1 MGLVEESQDDGDCDS
16 EHRCRSKRRASVV
29 DRHGRRRGRSRRSRA
44 GDERSG
50 RLHDWHGGDVNCGSG
65 LGDPDGGGVD
75 GHGSI
80 GGNDDVDRSCG
91 LGTRVAIVV
100 VVFASTGDDIGS
112 TGDADVH
119 TGTGS
124 VVVTGARATRAAV
137 GLVNTVA
144 NGHVGA
150 AGNADVDTAAGGEIT
165 VPILVGGLGM
175 MEDFWDG
182 GSGELGS
189 REHGSRAEG
198 EEEAQKARE
207 VDSGGDHFCGSCL
220 KRRWSEW
227 LVGMNP
233 RVKRWSL

>member
-1 MGLVEESQDDGDCDS
+1 MEESQDDGDCDS

-50 RLHDWHGGDVNCGSG
+50 RLHDWHGGDVNCRSG
-65 LGDPDGGGVD
+65 LRDPDGGGVD

-80 GGNDDVDRSCG
+80 GGDGDVGRSCG

-112 TGDADVH
+112 TGNADVH

-137 GLVNTVA
+137 GLVDTVA
-144 NGHVGA
+144 NHHVGA
-150 AGNADVDTAAGGEIT
+150 AGNTNVDTAAGGEIT

-175 MEDFWDG
+175 MDDFRDG
-182 GSGELGS
+182 GSGKLGS
-189 REHGSRAEG
+189 RENGSRTEG
-198 EEEAQKARE
+198 EEQAQKARE
-207 VDSGGDHFCGSCL
+207 ADSGGDHFCGGFL
-220 KRRWSEW
+220 KRRCSEW
-227 LVGMNP
+227 LIGMNP
-233 RVKRWSL
+233 RVKRLSL